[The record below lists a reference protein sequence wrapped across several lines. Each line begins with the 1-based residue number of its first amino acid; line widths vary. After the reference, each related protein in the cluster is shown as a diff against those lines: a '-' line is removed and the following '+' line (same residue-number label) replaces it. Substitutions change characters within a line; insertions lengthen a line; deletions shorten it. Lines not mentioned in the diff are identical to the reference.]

1 MIFNFYT
8 NSTITITISI
18 VLFYLLLAITI
29 AILVINGKILNSMSN
44 NDTNEFEKNIKT
56 QKALLWINYAI
67 TLIIFII
74 SLITSTYLF
83 TRNISQ
89 IISERKTGFITL
101 NFILFCII
109 AINTGMSYYMNKILN
124 EVKITDNK
132 NEINKIYIIVSF
144 LSIVSI
150 LCFMQTFSKSQAAIR
165 RLSNYYTFEEPSSV
179 RSITRTSPLSTPSL
193 TPISRN
199 RQSSLNYDFEN
210 DFY

>member
-8 NSTITITISI
+8 NSTIIISI

-29 AILVINGKILNSMSN
+29 AILVINGKIVNSMSN
-44 NDTNEFEKNIKT
+44 NNSNEFEKNIKT

-67 TLIIFII
+67 VLIMFII
-74 SLITSTYLF
+74 SLITSIYLF
-83 TRNISQ
+83 SRNGSQ
-89 IISERKTGFITL
+89 ILSERKTGFITL

-132 NEINKIYIIVSF
+132 NEINKIYIIISF

-150 LCFMQTFSKSQAAIR
+150 LCFMQIFSKSQAATR
-165 RLSNYYTFEEPSSV
+165 RLNNYYTFEEPSSV
-179 RSITRTSPLSTPSL
+179 RSITRTSPLSTPFL
-193 TPISRN
+193 TPISTN

>member
-1 MIFNFYT
+1 MISNFYT
-8 NSTITITISI
+8 NTTITISI
-18 VLFYLLLAITI
+18 VLFYLLIAITI
-29 AILVINGKILNSMSN
+29 AILVINGKIVNSMSN
-44 NDTNEFEKNIKT
+44 NNTNEFEKNIKT
-56 QKALLWINYAI
+56 QKALIWINYTIAI
-67 TLIIFII
+67 IMFIM
-74 SLITSTYLF
+74 SLITSIYLF
-83 TRNISQ
+83 SGNGSQ
-89 IISERKTGFITL
+89 ILSERKTGFITL

-150 LCFMQTFSKSQAAIR
+150 LCFMQTFSKSQAVTR
-165 RLSNYYTFEEPSSV
+165 SLSNYYTYEQPYSI

-193 TPISRN
+193 TAISRN